1 MYLSVWKGGRVV
13 VIIRV
18 LSGTRKSS
26 KANNWRKEYQN
37 DLEDGGGC
45 RIFFPLF
52 LGVGGGNDVRGLGS
66 W

>member
-26 KANNWRKEYQN
+26 KTNNRRKEYQN
-37 DLEDGGGC
+37 ELEDGGGC
-45 RIFFPLF
+45 HIFPPFF
-52 LGVGGGNDVRGLGS
+52 
-66 W
+66 